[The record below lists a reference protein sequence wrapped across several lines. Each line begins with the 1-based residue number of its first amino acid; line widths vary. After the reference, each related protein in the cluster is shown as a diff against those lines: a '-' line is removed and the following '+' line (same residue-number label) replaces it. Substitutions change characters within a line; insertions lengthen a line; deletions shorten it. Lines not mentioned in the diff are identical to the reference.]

1 MSATQQ
7 LRSTSPGATST
18 GETVRQFLGCVRM
31 AREPEPADDPAATG
45 SAVPAGDDVGE
56 ARWPMAGAVV
66 AAIVLTI
73 LLPEAVRLGPRW
85 LLPLVEGVLLIAVI
99 VGRPCQDQP
108 PHPSAPD
115 DLYRARRRPSARDA
129 LGDRP
134 ADRRPYPRRTGDKF
148 RERPS

>member
-1 MSATQQ
+1 
-7 LRSTSPGATST
+7 
-18 GETVRQFLGCVRM
+18 M
-31 AREPEPADDPAATG
+31 AAEHEPPDDPADTG

-99 VGRPCQDQP
+99 VGDPGRI
-108 PHPSAPD
+108 SRRTR
-115 DLYRARRRPSARDA
+115 LLRAISIA
-129 LGDRP
+129 LVAVLVLGTLWATRP
-134 ADRRPYPRRTGDKF
+134 ADRRPYPRRTGDQF